1 MEDIKIKRIV
11 EINEMIVEGVNS
23 LLGQLVSDKQI
34 FTESD
39 LYRIITSESSMLFL
53 MYLNDNVIG
62 MFTIGNYYSPTGR
75 KFWLEDVVIDSKYR
89 GKSLGKRMLTK
100 ALEIVSTFGT
110 STLMLTSKPV
120 RIAANN
126 LYISL
131 GFSKKDTNV
140 YRMDF
145 VE

>member
-89 GKSLGKRMLTK
+89 GKSLGKRMLKK

>member
-89 GKSLGKRMLTK
+89 GKSLGKRMLKK

-131 GFSKKDTNV
+131 GFSKKETNV
-140 YRMDF
+140 YKMDF

>member
-89 GKSLGKRMLTK
+89 GKSLGKRMLKK

-131 GFSKKDTNV
+131 GFSKKETNV

>member
-89 GKSLGKRMLTK
+89 GKSLGKRMLKK

-140 YRMDF
+140 YKMDF

>member
-89 GKSLGKRMLTK
+89 GKFLGKRMLKK

-131 GFSKKDTNV
+131 GFSKKETNV

>member
-23 LLGQLVSDKQI
+23 LLGQLASDKQI

-89 GKSLGKRMLTK
+89 GKFLGKRMLKK

-131 GFSKKDTNV
+131 GFSKKETNV